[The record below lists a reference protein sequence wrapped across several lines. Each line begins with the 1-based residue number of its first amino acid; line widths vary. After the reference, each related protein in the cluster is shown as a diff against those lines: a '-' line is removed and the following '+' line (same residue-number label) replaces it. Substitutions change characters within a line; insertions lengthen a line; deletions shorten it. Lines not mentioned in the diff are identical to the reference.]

1 MKELIQGINWKFVL
15 VAVLVA
21 ALISWLFIFDGIGRL
36 KGMFAININ
45 NDNSS
50 SNNSTN
56 SNTNVSSSS
65 SSASATAYGQQGYP
79 LHLGTGSKSKP
90 SSEVRS
96 MQEAANYYLRNDIAA
111 DGVWGPDTEAAM
123 KTLRTA
129 RRTGSRTDFSP
140 DMQFSLYITPDT
152 NGRMMISEEQAKKIL
167 QCLLYDRQFRLN
179 QNIA

>member
-21 ALISWLFIFDGIGRL
+21 ALISWLFIFDGISRL

-65 SSASATAYGQQGYP
+65 SSSSSSATAYGQQGFP
-79 LHLGTGSKSKP
+79 LHMGTGSKQNP
-90 SSEVRS
+90 SAEVKEL
-96 MQEAANYYLRNDIAA
+96 QQTANYYLKQDIAT
-111 DGVWGPDTEAAM
+111 DGVWGPDTERAM
-123 KTLRTA
+123 AKLHDTRCVMKNGKVGVAQFSQCIDTTGNGISVSDNGFARLRTYH
-129 RRTGSRTDFSP
+129 RTYGTLPANKD
-140 DMQFSLYITPDT
+140 I
-152 NGRMMISEEQAKKIL
+152 I
-167 QCLLYDRQFRLN
+167 
-179 QNIA
+179 

>member
-21 ALISWLFIFDGIGRL
+21 ALISWLFIFDGISRL

-65 SSASATAYGQQGYP
+65 SSATAYGQQGFP
-79 LHLGTGSKSKP
+79 LHMGTGSKQNP
-90 SSEVRS
+90 SPEVRS

-152 NGRMMISEEQAKKIL
+152 NGRMMISEEQAKKIIT
-167 QCLLYDRQFRLN
+167 CLLYDRQYRLN